1 MGFKMIDL
9 DTEEGRKRYDKL
21 KKTKSVK
28 KAFEDEQ
35 FIEKLAPREEAKTEA
50 DKTPNFLDLKANAGK
65 EVTMKTETIMP
76 KIPFIDDDDDIIIG
90 IGIPVQQK
98 PKIYRKGVVFG
109 LQQLRV
115 RKSPNGEVMY
125 LISEKSIVDILQDDG
140 EWLKVETAPNRI
152 GYVMKE
158 YIKEYTEGG

>member
-9 DTEEGRKRYDKL
+9 DTEDGRKRYDKL

-35 FIEKLAPREEAKTEA
+35 FIEKLAPREET
-50 DKTPNFLDLKANAGK
+50 
-65 EVTMKTETIMP
+65 KTETIMP
-76 KIPFIDDDDDIIIG
+76 KPPFIDDDDDIPIG

-98 PKIYRKGVVFG
+98 PKISKKGVVFG
-109 LQQLRV
+109 VQQLRV

-140 EWLKVETAPNRI
+140 EWLKVETAPGRI

-158 YIKEYTEGG
+158 YVKEYTEGG